1 MKFRSRYAGWMPNLM
16 VAVAI
21 SLVVNFSYLL
31 LLIVDQRSDTSG
43 HADVRRAVVRAQE
56 GELAVHPDGHGY
68 LVYENGDS
76 VYVPMS
82 RIRRLGLADGDRLV
96 VSHTRPRR
104 AGAHPM
110 MMELKRRNGEEFDYS
125 TVFNRPSETTDMAL
139 NLFYYFVLSF
149 VSLTILSF
157 GRSNRTALNFAK
169 RCVWV
174 VVAAAALYFVAPVPD
189 WRTGRFVM
197 NFMGGRM
204 FEYMLLLKCS
214 FAVVVSILYGRIYVL
229 ISQRQAVELENEQL
243 KNENLTTRYDML
255 VSQINPHFFFNSLN
269 SLSMLVREKLDE
281 KALTYIDQLS
291 YTFRYIIQ
299 NGQNTWVTLGEELD
313 FVEAYG
319 YLFKIRYADK
329 FFFDIDVPAE
339 CRAWLLPAL
348 SLQPLVGNAVK
359 HNAITKSNPL
369 RIAIRTA
376 GDWLE
381 VSNPKTPRLE
391 PEPSTGIGLE
401 NLRNRVRLIAGRDI
415 QVVETGTTFTVR
427 VPLQKPASCSG
438 Q

>member
-174 VVAAAALYFVAPVPD
+174 VVAAAVLYFVGPIPD

-197 NFMGGRM
+197 NFMSGRM
-204 FEYMLLLKCS
+204 LDYMLLLKCS
-214 FAVVVSILYGRIYVL
+214 FAVVVSMLYGRIYVL

-269 SLSMLVREKLDE
+269 SLAMLVREGEGE

-291 YTFRYIIQ
+291 
-299 NGQNTWVTLGEELD
+299 
-313 FVEAYG
+313 
-319 YLFKIRYADK
+319 
-329 FFFDIDVPAE
+329 
-339 CRAWLLPAL
+339 
-348 SLQPLVGNAVK
+348 
-359 HNAITKSNPL
+359 
-369 RIAIRTA
+369 
-376 GDWLE
+376 
-381 VSNPKTPRLE
+381 
-391 PEPSTGIGLE
+391 
-401 NLRNRVRLIAGRDI
+401 
-415 QVVETGTTFTVR
+415 
-427 VPLQKPASCSG
+427 
-438 Q
+438 